1 MDISALEYIIN
12 KSPVVDTQSVENLIN
27 NPDLVADNYEKHL
40 KTYIKVDDE
49 DFDRRFVKEIKKG
62 KTVKGYISAPYGY
75 GKTSKALSLWE
86 YCKNNNILSIPPF
99 KFDRKLDTIMD
110 AVYGWTK
117 YVYKYKY
124 PEYVEKIE
132 EIYRKYKTL
141 SIEKEI
147 DELAK
152 KEHLTKD
159 EARRIINSFIEKG
172 KLIISITPKD
182 LMNFLKEIYDLIKEH
197 YDGLAIFVDEVQGI
211 NNMEII
217 NDLRNFIFELSISNI
232 GLGILFIIPD
242 YQEEDLSIRAGDLI
256 DRLRKDGFYLNLV
269 NIYNVDFAEK
279 LWNKYGELLG
289 FYPYEIITKDCL
301 RSIGE
306 ISSRDDLGKGPR
318 TVIGAFKCACT
329 KYKEK
334 LEPYSVFDFVDDI
347 LNGKIAYIQQK
358 YLDALNEGLSLSK
371 VNSEEKRKV
380 TKLLGAFP
388 RGVSDDLI
396 KKYSL
401 YNEFEEL
408 SDAYYGTEIVYALE
422 GYTLRGLL
430 DESSGSYVEQ
440 HIRKFRHVFDES
452 WEDEMINAFIN
463 HLLPEIFPKKKGSQ
477 IIGWRFD
484 LKYPINYGYYH
495 LLTGT
500 FNKKYPFRT
509 VSVYSLK
516 KEPGEIGMEFIKNL
530 VGDISPDIEF
540 KFILD
545 KNIENNDLIIDY
557 KNGDVIFKFNV
568 LKRVGENNLPGELKK
583 LQQYVKPQ
591 EVTPMFMLC
600 LLDYLDKIKEKEGD
614 YIKYKGEIDSLKS
627 LLIRYLKRFLFSDEL
642 AEKYE
647 LKARL
652 EKMVEEIFNRICEYK
667 FKDYRTLIHST
678 NWQRDLERYRILLE
692 SLPISKRRGDKFE
705 TTKKDLVSKL
715 TGSKNPSVAG
725 FDEECKSG
733 KWKDLIHLEE
743 WGKKDKIIVR
753 LKKHSLE
760 EKILKEF
767 IEKWTQPIHMDEI
780 IKYGMS
786 LGYTEDEVKEI
797 LKILESRRYIEIDKG
812 FIFKLEEITNTD
824 VLNKFDEVEK
834 LARNVVNLYKKYGK
848 DIPKIPINL
857 SKKEE
862 ILNQKN
868 SDLLYKDLEL
878 LESWERT
885 LRGYY
890 EIIKNEITKNKEE
903 LLNEILKTG
912 EKTNELK
919 RKIEDLKEDITK
931 THYALGGIVRHLE
944 EQIKITKKKC
954 NILSKELLEL
964 RETIT
969 SSRDLENLAEV
980 LKIANKKMNELKKEY
995 VNINEKYNKFKSWL
1009 VILRKLKELY
1019 EKIDAYKEYID
1030 IDEEYERFNE
1040 LINEIITNFARDGE
1054 NYLYMDK
1061 DVEKDIELIEKDIK
1075 KKESNL
1081 RNEFNRIQ
1089 DEIKTKMN
1097 FLSNTLKLLDIPS
1110 YSYREPITIED
1121 RDIAYQNLVR
1131 NVRTYLQDV
1140 LNRIYDYI
1148 VSLKTDVE
1156 IKLDNDE
1163 NYLKTLNE
1171 IENKLNSID
1180 IDVINKD
1187 NIDNIV
1193 NVIEEVKS
1201 NILEIWGELDKVR
1214 KEIKREII
1222 EKNRFGKLKEEEM
1235 KIIELLNKY
1244 GEISI
1249 KDIAKHL
1256 NMSIEGTLKC
1266 LLNMENVEIIVRKK

>member
-1 MDISALEYIIN
+1 MDISVLEHIIN
-12 KSPVVDTQSVENLIN
+12 KSPVVDTQSAESLIY
-27 NPDLVADNYEKHL
+27 NPDLVVDKYEKHL
-40 KTYIKVDDE
+40 KTYIRVDDE
-49 DFDRRFVKEIKKG
+49 EFDRRFVKKIKKG

-86 YCKNNNILSIPPF
+86 YCKNNNILAVPPF

-117 YVYKYKY
+117 HVYKHIY

-159 EARRIINSFIEKG
+159 EARRIINSFIERG

-242 YQEEDLSIRAGDLI
+242 YQLGFLNIKAGDLI
-256 DRLRKDGFYLNLV
+256 DRLRKDGFCLNLA

-279 LWNKYGELLG
+279 LWKKYGELLG
-289 FYPYEIITKDCL
+289 FNPYDIITKDCL

-318 TVIGAFKCACT
+318 TVIGAFKCACI

-334 LEPYSVFDFVDDI
+334 LEPYSLFDFVDDI

-358 YLDALNEGLSLSK
+358 YLDALNEGLSLNK

-380 TKLLGAFP
+380 IKLLGAFP
-388 RGVSDDLI
+388 RGVSDDII
-396 KKYSL
+396 KKYGL
-401 YNEFEEL
+401 YKEFEEL
-408 SDAYYGTEIVYALE
+408 SDAYYGTEILYAIE
-422 GYTLRGLL
+422 GYTLKGLL
-430 DESSGSYVEQ
+430 DERSNDYVEQ
-440 HIRKFRHVFDES
+440 HIRKFRHVFNES
-452 WEDEMINAFIN
+452 WEDEMIDAFVN
-463 HLLPEIFPKKKGSQ
+463 HLLPKIFPRRKGPQ
-477 IIGWRFD
+477 IIGWSFSPGI
-484 LKYPINYGYYH
+484 PINYGYYH
-495 LLTGT
+495 RLIGT
-500 FNKKYPFRT
+500 FNKKYPNRI

-516 KEPGEIGMEFIKNL
+516 KEPGKRDLEFIKNL
-530 VGDISPDIEF
+530 VGDISSDIEF

-545 KNIENNDLIIDY
+545 KNIDNSDLIINY
-557 KNGDVIFKFNV
+557 KKGEVIFKFNV

-600 LLDYLDKIKEKEGD
+600 LLDYFDKLKEKEGE
-614 YIKYKGEIDSLKS
+614 YIKYEGEIKFLRDI
-627 LLIRYLKRFLFSDEL
+627 LIKYLKRFLFSDEL
-642 AEKYE
+642 AEKHE
-647 LKARL
+647 IKSRS

-667 FKDYRTLIHST
+667 FKDYKTLIHST
-678 NWQRDLERYRILLE
+678 NWQKDLERYRILLE

-705 TTKKDLVSKL
+705 TTKKNLVSKL

-743 WGKKDKIIVR
+743 WGKKDKIVVR
-753 LKKHSLE
+753 LKKHPLE
-760 EKILKEF
+760 EKILKNF
-767 IEKWTQPIHMDEI
+767 IEKWTQPIHIDEI
-780 IKYGMS
+780 INYGMT
-786 LGYTEDEVKEI
+786 LGYTREEVEEI
-797 LKILESRRYIEIDKG
+797 LKILESRRYIEIKKDY
-812 FIFKLEEITNTD
+812 IFKLEEITNTD

-834 LARNVVNLYKKYGK
+834 LAKDVVNLYKKYGK

-878 LESWERT
+878 LESWEKT

-903 LLNEILKTG
+903 LLNEILKTR
-912 EKTNELK
+912 EKTDELK

-931 THYALGGIVRHLE
+931 THYALSDVSKHLKE
-944 EQIKITKKKC
+944 LLMRTKKKC

-964 RETIT
+964 REIIT
-969 SSRDLENLAEV
+969 SSRNLEALAEI
-980 LKIANKKMNELKKEY
+980 LKTANKKMNELKKEY
-995 VNINEKYNKFKSWL
+995 VDINEKYNKFKSWL
-1009 VILRKLKELY
+1009 AILRRLEKLY
-1019 EKIDAYKEYID
+1019 EKIDTYKEYLD
-1030 IDEEYERFNE
+1030 IDKEYERFNE
-1040 LINEIITNFARDGE
+1040 LLNEIITNFARDGE

-1061 DVEKDIELIEKDIK
+1061 DVEKDIELIESNIK

-1097 FLSNTLKLLDIPS
+1097 FLSNSLKLLDIPS
-1110 YSYREPITIED
+1110 YSYREAFSIED
-1121 RDIAYQNLVR
+1121 KETAYQNLVR
-1131 NVRTYLQDV
+1131 NVRTYLQDII
-1140 LNRIYDYI
+1140 NKMHDYI
-1148 VSLKTDVE
+1148 VSLKTEVE
-1156 IKLDNDE
+1156 IKLDNNE
-1163 NYLKTLNE
+1163 NYITTLKK
-1171 IENKLNSID
+1171 IEDKLNNISVEI
-1180 IDVINKD
+1180 IEKD
-1187 NIDNIV
+1187 NLINAV
-1193 NVIEEVKS
+1193 EEVKS
-1201 NILEIWGELDKVR
+1201 NILEIWEEIDRIR

-1222 EKNRFGKLKEEEM
+1222 EKNKSDKLKEEERR
-1235 KIIELLNKY
+1235 IIEVLNKY

-1249 KDIAKHL
+1249 KELAKHL

-1266 LLNMENVEIIVRKK
+1266 LLNMEENIEIIVRKK